1 MDALRLHIRKEA
13 DDVRRCLRA
22 LDGRFEM
29 YGEDYKKLA
38 VPADVPE
45 DLRALYVKKHF
56 GFEHNGTQADWALW
70 HTHGMADAIAADL
83 ADGAAASV
91 DAPDARR
98 GGACRAGSRSRAGGQ
113 GARRGADGRGKARKA
128 GRPLGG

>member
-1 MDALRLHIRKEA
+1 M
-13 DDVRRCLRA
+13 RRCLRA

-70 HTHGMADAIAADL
+70 HTHDMADAIAADL
-83 ADGAAASV
+83 SRMRDEAEHAAQEAVREREARARAEAQTGAAKPGRLV
-91 DAPDARR
+91 V
-98 GGACRAGSRSRAGGQ
+98 RS
-113 GARRGADGRGKARKA
+113 ADEFEF
-128 GRPLGG
+128 